1 MKKKEKENPTLVPEI
16 PAKAQGSRKK
26 KATKKS
32 KIANASVSKRKTI
45 GKRERGDGVDGSVI
59 VAQNALRD
67 IQPPEHVRFIDRD
80 YPFWDAIVLEYAK
93 IEWSPHAL
101 HIAALLA
108 RAVSDLEREQ
118 FWMRHEGS
126 LMEEKRRKIEKAN
139 KRKGAKEIVIITNII
154 NPRAKL
160 IDQHTKNIMGLR
172 RSLAIHARG
181 LGGEARDVAAR
192 RAAAK
197 EIESGVAAAMDDD
210 DGLIA
215 KPKVH

>member
-1 MKKKEKENPTLVPEI
+1 MQITPEKPG
-16 PAKAQGSRKK
+16 KAQKSRKK
-26 KATKKS
+26 KPVKKI
-32 KIANASVSKRKTI
+32 KIQQVSVSKRKTI

-67 IQPPEHVRFIDRD
+67 IQPPQHVRFIERD

-93 IEWSPHAL
+93 IEWTPHAL

-118 FWMRHEGS
+118 YWMRHEGS
-126 LMEEKRRKIEKAN
+126 LMEQKKKIAEKGNKA
-139 KRKGAKEIVIITNII
+139 KGAKEVVIITNVI
-154 NPRAKL
+154 NPRARL
-160 IDQHTKNIMGLR
+160 IDQHTKNILGLR

-181 LGGEARDVAAR
+181 LGGEARDIAAR
-192 RAAAK
+192 RAANK
-197 EIESGVAAAMDDD
+197 EIERGIAAAMEDD